1 MSAEQINAIGGII
14 VAMLG
19 AWTAWQGKKVSELQT
34 RVDRL
39 EEELAHWR
47 GIGVEAMKYIR
58 RFWVWSDRRDL
69 AHERGEP
76 PPPQPDLPAVLKD
89 QL

>member
-1 MSAEQINAIGGII
+1 MNPDLINAVGG
-14 VAMLG
+14 VLVTLLG
-19 AWTAWQGKKVSELQT
+19 GWTAWQGKKVSELQA
-34 RVDRL
+34 RVDHL
-39 EEELAHWR
+39 EKELTRWQTL
-47 GIGVEAMKYIR
+47 GIEAMKYIR

-76 PPPQPDLPAVLKD
+76 PPPQPDLPEVLKD